1 MDFPCFYSFSWL
13 FWDFVD
19 VHDFL
24 RFCSFLWLSLFFIHF
39 MTFWDIV
46 HIMTFPVS
54 LILFVHDFL
63 RFSFP
68 VFIHFHDFLRFCS
81 FSWLWDFVHV
91 HDFWDFV
98 HFHDFF
104 EILFIFIG
112 FPFFFTFFV
121 TFWDFVHVHEI
132 LFMFTPLYKMT
143 GKCEPKSCSVVH
155 PKKIKIQFF
164 HSCSFNLCCVKRC
177 GTEGENLKERDF
189 FKCFFLMT
197 LPI

>member
-1 MDFPCFYSFSWL
+1 MTFPAFIHF
-13 FWDFVD
+13 
-19 VHDFL
+19 HDFL
-24 RFCSFLWLSLFFIHF
+24 RFCWCSWLFEILFIFMTFPVFIHFHDFLRYCSINDFPCFPWFCSF
-39 MTFWDIV
+39 MTFWD
-46 HIMTFPVS
+46 
-54 LILFVHDFL
+54 
-63 RFSFP
+63 FSC
-68 VFIHFHDFLRFCS
+68 FIHFHDFLRFCS
-81 FSWLWDFVHV
+81 FSWLFEIL
-91 HDFWDFV
+91 FMSMT
-98 HFHDFF
+98 F
-104 EILFIFIG
+104 EILFIFMT
-112 FPFFFTFFV
+112 FLRFCSFSWLSLFFYIFV

-155 PKKIKIQFF
+155 PKKIKIKIF